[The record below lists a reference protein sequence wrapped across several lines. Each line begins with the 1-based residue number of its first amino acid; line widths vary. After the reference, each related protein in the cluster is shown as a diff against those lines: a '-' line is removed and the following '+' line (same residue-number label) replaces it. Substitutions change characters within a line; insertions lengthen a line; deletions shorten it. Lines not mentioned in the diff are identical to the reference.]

1 MLDTSMDITKKLNK
15 NPWKDFPTSTFP
27 SVSFFQSVSQDDV
40 CPRTHKRLEL
50 GNFFT
55 RPCFGKNNHC
65 LDIMWVFFTDIIFT
79 PKWMIFL
86 LQEPLFS
93 FWLYNASLHYVI
105 LNLLRGT
112 VCSWLLIQVF
122 PRHSLGHMRNS
133 CASEKCIR
141 RVCSTFVVALAFK
154 CSSLFSAST

>member
-1 MLDTSMDITKKLNK
+1 MLDTSMDILKKLNK
-15 NPWKDFPTSTFP
+15 NPWKESQTSRFP
-27 SVSFFQSVSQDDV
+27 SVSFSQSVSQDDV
-40 CPRTHKRLEL
+40 CPRTHKRPEL
-50 GNFFT
+50 GNFLT
-55 RPCFGKNNHC
+55 RSCFEENNHC
-65 LDIMWVFFTDIIFT
+65 LDIMWVFFTDII

-133 CASEKCIR
+133 CASVKCIW
-141 RVCSTFVVALAFK
+141 RVCSTFLVALAFK
-154 CSSLFSAST
+154 CSSLFSANT